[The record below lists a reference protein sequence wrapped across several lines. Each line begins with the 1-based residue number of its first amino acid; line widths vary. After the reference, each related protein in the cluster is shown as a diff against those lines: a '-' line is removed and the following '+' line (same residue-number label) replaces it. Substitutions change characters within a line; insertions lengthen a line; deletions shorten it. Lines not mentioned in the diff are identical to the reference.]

1 MNTARFREILKH
13 IRGAKPDIAITTD
26 IICGFPGETEEIF
39 DHSLE
44 FLRDCQFSG
53 GHVFPFS
60 ALQGTT
66 AFTMEAQVPH
76 SIRRERTTTVRQV
89 LDEAER
95 AFISRRLGKTAKV
108 LFEGKAKFQGEWIWQ
123 GWSEDFLKVFAPSE
137 EDLHNQILIVQMDEL
152 TTSGEIIA
160 HAIN

>member
-1 MNTARFREILKH
+1 
-13 IRGAKPDIAITTD
+13 
-26 IICGFPGETEEIF
+26 
-39 DHSLE
+39 
-44 FLRDCQFSG
+44 
-53 GHVFPFS
+53 
-60 ALQGTT
+60 
-66 AFTMEAQVPH
+66 MEAQVPH